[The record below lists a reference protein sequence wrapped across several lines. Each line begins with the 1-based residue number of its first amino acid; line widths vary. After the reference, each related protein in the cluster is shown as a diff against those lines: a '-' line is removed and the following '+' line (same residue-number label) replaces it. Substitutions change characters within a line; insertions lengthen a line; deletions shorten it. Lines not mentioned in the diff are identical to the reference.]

1 MRNSIGF
8 KVPSSSPRVT
18 DSGAVQAVPV
28 SDTGPAGVAGDD
40 GSVSLPDAA
49 AMGMDSYGEGATNA
63 LLAVLLKGL
72 RVAKPVLTYQ
82 PLTPKSTAMK
92 SPPAMTGKAGTPVN
106 VATTVRAQRAVPT
119 MQVKTKVAGALALP
133 PISRLQLLTSWPPQR
148 HDSANERPLG
158 SNQLA
163 QLLRG
168 PPLTWGTR

>member
-18 DSGAVQAVPV
+18 DSGAVQAWPG
-28 SDTGPAGVAGDD
+28 SDTGSA
-40 GSVSLPDAA
+40 
-49 AMGMDSYGEGATNA
+49 GATNA

-72 RVAKPVLTYQ
+72 RVAKPVLTNRQ
-82 PLTPKSTAMK
+82 LATMGSAVKR
-92 SPPAMTGKAGTPVN
+92 PPAMTGKAGTPVN
-106 VATTVRAQRAVPT
+106 VATTARAQRAVPT
-119 MQVKTKVAGALALP
+119 MQVKTKVTGALALP
-133 PISRLQLLTSWPPQR
+133 PISRLQRLSSWPPSG